1 MNKVFSLFGLC
12 CFCISF
18 SAKTQ
23 GLSLEA
29 SDSAFYQHALANV
42 IVWYENTVG
51 ANSPLYKGKEYLD
64 YNFRIEGDQYFQSDL
79 WQKGAVYYDGQLYQD
94 VSMKYDIANK
104 VLIVD
109 HPHLPSPVSLESNK
123 IDRFSLLGHHFI
135 RLVAD
140 SLSYE
145 VIKTG
150 FYDLMYDGEM
160 NFLVNRTKML
170 RDEIDD
176 RRMRYWFEEDDQYF
190 IQKGG
195 KYYKIK
201 NRRSVL
207 KLFPERKREIKKFL
221 KRNDIKFRK
230 QPEEAIHRIVKYVD
244 QQEART

>member
-64 YNFRIEGDQYFQSDL
+64 YNFRTEGDQYFQSDL
-79 WQKGAVYYDGQLYQD
+79 WQKGAVYYDGQLYQE
-94 VSMKYDIANK
+94 VSMKYDIANN

-123 IDRFSLLGHHFI
+123 IGHFSLLGHHFI

-150 FYDLMYDGEM
+150 FYDLVYDGDVK
-160 NFLVNRTKML
+160 FLVNRAKTL
-170 RDEIDD
+170 RDEIEGK
-176 RRMRYWFEEDDQYF
+176 RIRYWFEEADRYF
-190 IQKGG
+190 IKVDHTF
-195 KYYKIK
+195 YKLK
-201 NRRSVL
+201 NKRSVL
-207 KLFPERKREIKKFL
+207 KLFPEQKREIKQLL
-221 KRNDIKFRK
+221 KRNDIKFRR
-230 QPEEAIHRIVKYVD
+230 QPEEALRRIVMYID
-244 QQEART
+244 QEEI